1 MELAI
6 TNVSFEIPPLAEEE
20 LRVGAP
26 LGWTGSGTIG
36 IMNPPDSYFA
46 GTTDSNPGPSPID
59 GRNAAFINYG
69 GQLVYEDSNLVAQ
82 PNGVYKLTLLAGQRS
97 GVDFGSGS
105 VNLWAGTNLLTQGF
119 PNPPAGT
126 FIALSLSYTSPP
138 AGAMLGKP
146 LRIEINAPTPNSQV
160 WFDNVHL
167 LSEDPT
173 CTPHKARAV
182 AQLFN
187 GIFVGATMVDRG
199 CGYTNVPLV
208 TIQGGGGN
216 GATAT
221 VLLIDGRVLEIRVTN
236 GGCCY
241 TNPPTIVIESPPQMP
256 TLTIRVSKVIVT
268 QNITRGERYVL
279 ESSFDLITWTATG
292 PPFTATGETV
302 EEEFDINVNG
312 RFFRIRRVPLQ

>member
-1 MELAI
+1 
-6 TNVSFEIPPLAEEE
+6 
-20 LRVGAP
+20 
-26 LGWTGSGTIG
+26 
-36 IMNPPDSYFA
+36 
-46 GTTDSNPGPSPID
+46 
-59 GRNAAFINYG
+59 
-69 GQLVYEDSNLVAQ
+69 
-82 PNGVYKLTLLAGQRS
+82 
-97 GVDFGSGS
+97 
-105 VNLWAGTNLLTQGF
+105 
-119 PNPPAGT
+119 
-126 FIALSLSYTSPP
+126 
-138 AGAMLGKP
+138 
-146 LRIEINAPTPNSQV
+146 
-160 WFDNVHL
+160 
-167 LSEDPT
+167 
-173 CTPHKARAV
+173 
-182 AQLFN
+182 
-187 GIFVGATMVDRG
+187 MVDRG